1 MAVKPKFTVKVDEPK
16 WLSMI
21 RAKQQPVAVAAE
33 AALRDVAAESVQE
46 GRADIAA
53 AGEGFTHADWLTGL
67 QYKTFG
73 DRIGGQATLS
83 GTARIFHKYGIAGV
97 FETGADIKARP
108 GKLMW
113 VPTQAGL
120 ARLGGARRPSRSRK
134 KLTFATV
141 RGVVMAFDAADKSRD
156 RKPLYIGLEE
166 VVIPQKFHIRQIV
179 EDNVAHIGE
188 AFLKNFKDN

>member
-1 MAVKPKFTVKVDEPK
+1 MAVKPKFTVTVDEPK
-16 WLSMI
+16 WLAMI
-21 RAKQQPVAVAAE
+21 RAKEQPVAVAAE
-33 AALRDVAAESVQE
+33 AALRDVAAASVQE
-46 GRADIAA
+46 GRKDIAA
-53 AGEGFTHADWLTGL
+53 AGEGFTHAEWLSGL
-67 QYKTFG
+67 QYRTFD
-73 DRIGGQATLS
+73 DRVGGQATLA
-83 GTARIFHKYGIAGV
+83 GKAVIFHKYGIAGV
-97 FETGADIKARP
+97 FETGADIKSE
-108 GKLMW
+108 KLMW
-113 VPTQAGL
+113 LPTRAGL